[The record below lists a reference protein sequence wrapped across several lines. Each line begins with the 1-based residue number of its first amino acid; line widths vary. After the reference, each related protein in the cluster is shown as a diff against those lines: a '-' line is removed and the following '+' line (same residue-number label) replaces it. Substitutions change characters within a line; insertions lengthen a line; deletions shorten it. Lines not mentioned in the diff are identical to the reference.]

1 MWCYD
6 FTINGSWNFEFTNG
20 PFQLGGGQN
29 GKFQNGLHLKIR
41 FHFINFK
48 YGPFDF
54 HNGIVNI
61 HFDDIFSNAQT
72 CLPFAHK
79 NYAKLVIRRSN
90 ILCICKEIIYNI
102 TVINIISNLIE
113 IMTKIVSRLS

>member
-1 MWCYD
+1 M
-6 FTINGSWNFEFTNG
+6 
-20 PFQLGGGQN
+20 
-29 GKFQNGLHLKIR
+29 
-41 FHFINFK
+41 K

-72 CLPFAHK
+72 FAHK

-90 ILCICKEIIYNI
+90 ILFICKVIIYNI
-102 TVINIISNLIE
+102 TVINIISHLIE
-113 IMTKIVSRLS
+113 IMKKIVSRLR